1 MAGGDGLTDLIT
13 NICALRLEQKES
25 RDLLP
30 PQQIDKWIAKA
41 EARISYLKLINPAA
55 ESEEYLEA
63 DCLISNLDEIQRIRA
78 DKIWDQAFD
87 GAGTVSLMT
96 EREADIY
103 QKLST
108 IARDLR
114 GE

>member
-1 MAGGDGLTDLIT
+1 MSDLIQ

-55 ESEEYLEA
+55 ESEDYLEA
-63 DCLISNLDEIQRIRA
+63 DCLISNLDEIRQIRA

-87 GAGTVSLMT
+87 GAGDTDLMT
-96 EREADIY
+96 TREADIY
-103 QKLST
+103 ADLLGL
-108 IARDLR
+108 AEDLR
-114 GE
+114 GRS

>member
-1 MAGGDGLTDLIT
+1 MTDLIT

-41 EARISYLKLINPAA
+41 EARISYLKLINPAP
-55 ESEEYLEA
+55 ESEEYIEA
-63 DCLISNLDEIQRIRA
+63 DCLISNLDEIQQIRA

-87 GAGTVSLMT
+87 GAGDISLMT
-96 EREADIY
+96 AREAAIY
-103 QKLST
+103 RVLSDK
-108 IARDLR
+108 ACELK
-114 GE
+114 GES

>member
-1 MAGGDGLTDLIT
+1 MSDLIQ

-25 RDLLP
+25 RNLLP

-63 DCLISNLDEIQRIRA
+63 DCLISNLDEIQEIRA

-87 GAGTVSLMT
+87 GSGDVSLMT
-96 EREADIY
+96 AKEAAIYRVLSEKARELKVK
-103 QKLST
+103 Q
-108 IARDLR
+108 
-114 GE
+114 